1 MREKPVGGKGRTV
14 PSRYSK
20 ARTDAGAMKEFGDYL
35 RAKDVSGK
43 GRSAAAG
50 RRQGE
55 LKKAATKITAS
66 KMGGYAPSASSASPT
81 SKKKVSNAAQATEAK
96 RAAAA
101 RSRAKARKTIPN
113 TK

>member
-1 MREKPVGGKGRTV
+1 MRDKPVGGKGRTV

-20 ARTDAGAMKEFGDYL
+20 ARSDAGAMKQFGDYL

-50 RRQGE
+50 RRQAGV
-55 LKKAATKITAS
+55 KKAATEITA
-66 KMGGYAPSASSASPT
+66 KKLAGYAPAASSASGT
-81 SKKKVSNAAQATEAK
+81 KKTKSKSAAYET
-96 RAAAA
+96 RAGM
-101 RSRAKARKTIPN
+101 RRPKPKPRIPN